1 MSKPIFLIG
10 ESQKRHACHL
20 ISEAPSDFVAIVR
33 QKTRS
38 DDQNAKLHAMLSDLQ
53 RAETPISHHGVEDL
67 KLIFLQAL
75 RAESR
80 VLPTLDGKGMFPIG
94 QRTSTLNKAQF
105 AALIEL
111 IYAYG
116 AQHGVV
122 WKEPNPQEE
131 RSA

>member
-10 ESQKRHACHL
+10 ESQKQYAIQL
-20 ISEAPSDFVAIVR
+20 ISEAPADHVVIIR

-38 DDQNAKLHAMLSDLQ
+38 DIQNAKLHAMLTDLQ
-53 RAETPISHHGVEDL
+53 RAETPISHHSIEDL

-94 QRTSTLNKAQF
+94 QRTSTLTKAQF
-105 AALIEL
+105 AGLIEL
-111 IYAYG
+111 IYAYAAPFNVKWSE
-116 AQHGVV
+116 AQ
-122 WKEPNPQEE
+122 
-131 RSA
+131 

>member
-10 ESQKRHACHL
+10 ESQKQYAIQL
-20 ISEAPSDFVAIVR
+20 ISEAPADHVAIIR

-38 DDQNAKLHAMLSDLQ
+38 DIQNAKLHAMLADLQ
-53 RAETPISHHGVEDL
+53 RAETPISHHSIEDL

-94 QRTSTLNKAQF
+94 QRTSTLTKAQF
-105 AALIEL
+105 AGLIEL
-111 IYAYG
+111 IYAYAAPFEVKWSE
-116 AQHGVV
+116 AQ
-122 WKEPNPQEE
+122 
-131 RSA
+131 